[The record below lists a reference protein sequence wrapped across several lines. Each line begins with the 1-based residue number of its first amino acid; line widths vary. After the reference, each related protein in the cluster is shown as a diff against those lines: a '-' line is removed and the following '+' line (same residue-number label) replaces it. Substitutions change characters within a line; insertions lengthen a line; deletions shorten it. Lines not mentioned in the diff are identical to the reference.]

1 MVTLNITTATALK
14 GQAGSVFS
22 FAVLVAGA
30 AGTINDC
37 ATTGA
42 AAAGN
47 AICAMPATVTQ
58 GFVPVGVKTTA
69 GIVVAPGAAQVVAVS
84 WE

>member
-1 MVTLNITTATALK
+1 MVTLNITSAVSLK
-14 GQAGSVFS
+14 AQPGTVFS
-22 FAVLVAGA
+22 FAILVAGA

-42 AAAGN
+42 AAASN
-47 AICAMPATVTQ
+47 AICAMPAAVTA
-58 GFVPVGVKTTA
+58 GVVPVNVKTTA
-69 GIVVAPGAAQVVAVS
+69 GITVVPGAAQVVSVS

>member
-1 MVTLNITTATALK
+1 
-14 GQAGSVFS
+14 
-22 FAVLVAGA
+22 VAGA

-58 GFVPVGVKTTA
+58 GFVRVDAKTTL